1 MKVQIKE
8 DTVLFS
14 VDYRSPPSGVG
25 TIEKPNGD
33 LILVQEEG
41 CNPPV
46 KDGIFK
52 EIINI
57 PIDMSE
63 DYEEGQ
69 VALENILKEHNVTVV
84 HDTETLANMGLEGS
98 YMSLGEFIKA
108 CKQ

>member
-1 MKVQIKE
+1 MEVQIKE

-46 KDGIFK
+46 RDGIFK

-63 DYEEGQ
+63 DYEEGRD
-69 VALENILKEHNVTVV
+69 ALEIVLKEHSVSVV
-84 HDTETLANMGLEGS
+84 HDTETLANLGLPGN
-98 YMSLGEFIKA
+98 YMTLEEFIKA
-108 CKQ
+108 LR

>member
-1 MKVQIKE
+1 MKAQIQE

-14 VDYRSPPSGVG
+14 VDYRSPPVGVG

-46 KDGIFK
+46 EDGIFK

-63 DYEEGQ
+63 DWDEGQ
-69 VALENILKEHNVTVV
+69 AALESILKEHNVTVV

-98 YMSLGEFIKA
+98 YMSLGEFIEA
-108 CKQ
+108 CKL